1 MAKVHEDSD
10 SSTPVPLLIRQDGEN
25 WYMNGEKVHGHE
37 GLSMIV
43 YAKDAKNGVGVRLLV
58 NQGQIL
64 PVGNLNFKDGV
75 IVLAKRIC
83 PKTNCHPH
91 TCRLES

>member
-1 MAKVHEDSD
+1 
-10 SSTPVPLLIRQDGEN
+10 
-25 WYMNGEKVHGHE
+25 MNGENVHGPE

-64 PVGNLNFKDGV
+64 PVGNPNFKDGV
-75 IVLAKRIC
+75 IFFAKRIC
-83 PKTNCHPH
+83 PKNQLTSTLMLVGHSPRDN
-91 TCRLES
+91 LNQLNME